1 MNPSVARV
9 AEAHHIRRLG
19 GKLGGDADGQDM
31 MHLRF
36 IIRHLGAA
44 HLATM
49 TGGLELL
56 DPHAAAF
63 VLPHKVA
70 VLLYP
75 DGAVGYDEAPA
86 EDADLEKPIFHFDC
100 R

>member
-1 MNPSVARV
+1 MAPV

-19 GKLGGDADGQDM
+19 GKFGGDADGQDM
-31 MHLRF
+31 MHLRL
-36 IIRHLGAA
+36 IIRYLGAA

-49 TGGLELL
+49 TRGLELL
-56 DPHAAAF
+56 DPYAAAF
-63 VLPHKVA
+63 VLPHKIT

-75 DGAVGYDEAPA
+75 DGAVGYDESPA

>member
-1 MNPSVARV
+1 MQPSVAL
-9 AEAHHIRRLG
+9 ATEAHHIRRLAD
-19 GKLGGDADGQDM
+19 KLGGDADRQDM

-36 IIRHLGAA
+36 INRHLGAA

-49 TGGLELL
+49 ASGLEPLGL
-56 DPHAAAF
+56 HAAAL
-63 VLPHKVA
+63 VLPHDIA

-86 EDADLEKPIFHFDC
+86 EDADLEKPIFHFAC

>member
-1 MNPSVARV
+1 MAPV

-19 GKLGGDADGQDM
+19 GKFGGDADGQDM
-31 MHLRF
+31 MHLRL
-36 IIRHLGAA
+36 IIRYLGPA

-49 TGGLELL
+49 ASGLEPLGL
-56 DPHAAAF
+56 HAAAF
-63 VLPHKVA
+63 VLPHKIT

-75 DGAVGYDEAPA
+75 DGAVGYDESPA